1 MVEKM
6 GDAATLAA
14 YLVERGF
21 WCGGKGLGAMER
33 KRFSD
38 RVV

>member
-1 MVEKM
+1 M

-21 WCGGKGLGAMER
+21 WCGGKGLGDMER
-33 KRFSD
+33 KRDSD